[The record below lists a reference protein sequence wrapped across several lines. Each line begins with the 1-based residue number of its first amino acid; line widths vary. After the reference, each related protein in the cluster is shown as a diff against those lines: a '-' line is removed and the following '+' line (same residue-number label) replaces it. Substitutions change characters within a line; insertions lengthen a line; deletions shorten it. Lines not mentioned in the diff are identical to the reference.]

1 MRCSAAGVALEPGF
15 SDELLK
21 FFGVFLVLALREKK
35 TQVFDMFVT
44 FTFFITMSMVCAH
57 H

>member
-1 MRCSAAGVALEPGF
+1 VGCSAAGVALEPGLAN
-15 SDELLK
+15 ELLK
-21 FFGVFLVLALREKK
+21 FFGVFLVLTLREKK
-35 TQVFDMFVT
+35 TQVFDMFIT